1 MSAKLV
7 CSDGNPDLQ
16 KQFGCI
22 NGLFHHFL
30 GSPRVANSNHKS
42 FFSGS
47 NEKHGTEAMIASQ
60 RGNNLKKAV
69 KEKQRLSIETP
80 RASFSSSACSS
91 SYSSADCTNASR
103 ADRHRSSS
111 SQTGFHEIP
120 KQRISNDQSLVS
132 LQSSQRSVD
141 FRNVVK
147 DCIYRESCGLSIK
160 TVMKADAGQ
169 HQILKYIDSP
179 RPLQSLKPSMT
190 RNTGLNRLSHDF
202 SKLQEVSG
210 MADGR
215 KDSSLAFVPRDARRF
230 SYDERRSHDGVK
242 VKVKDQPRLS
252 LDSREISIK
261 GSTNNMKSKFLVGE
275 LNTRSQQKEP
285 GSCKGPSS
293 VVAKLMGLETLP
305 DPMLI
310 NGNQCLRIKTSQDL
324 KDDPA
329 SLSSRFYENKR
340 NQVSC
345 SPRNSKKEPSS
356 PRLTNADSRKP
367 VATRCPNEPAPWK
380 HMDGSRDQTP
390 ALKCSQGTPPI
401 AQNASLSV
409 YGEIEKRLAELEF
422 QKSGKD
428 LRALKQILEAMQ
440 RSKLMT
446 ETRKDDQAS
455 SCASHTNSILGQSSE
470 APNLRKLQHSN
481 TVSAIGKGTS
491 SPTHLKSPVK
501 IIKPSKCMDN
511 ASNSSSL
518 AVATGSLSRIRTS
531 SSPADAGNEKVDKQ
545 PYKELTLRPNS
556 PKDPSSHL
564 QSRDKMTSRTLR
576 FNQTSKDLPPS
587 GHQNPKPAMSSETAC
602 LELQQKKLESE
613 KQSQRTCPPSDQSRS
628 RRQSSRLQTEPGL
641 THWKSKHKPHNSQGD
656 ASSIQLKSNTSAA
669 TYDIE
674 VTSTD
679 RSYKTER
686 PISPKQEKN
695 HKNSTTEPPSTVME
709 QPSPVSV
716 LDATF
721 YGDESPSPVKK
732 KSNAFKDSECLIS
745 DEADLNNK
753 QLIFDSVDEILART
767 KESSHKPWVSP
778 SIREE
783 RKPKRQQ
790 VVGDTCSEIDKLQT
804 PSIISF
810 DDKADGLQSIISR
823 DLTIGSMDWIKC
835 KSETPGVVLDVER
848 LIFKDLI
855 GEIISGE
862 AANPQG

>member
-30 GSPRVANSNHKS
+30 GSPRVATSNHKS
-42 FFSGS
+42 FSSGS

-80 RASFSSSACSS
+80 RASFSSSTCSS

-103 ADRHRSSS
+103 ADRLRSSS

-141 FRNVVK
+141 LRNVVK

-169 HQILKYIDSP
+169 HQILKYVDSP
-179 RPLQSLKPSMT
+179 RRLQSLKPSMT

-215 KDSSLAFVPRDARRF
+215 KDGSLAFVPRDARRF

-242 VKVKDQPRLS
+242 VKLKDQPRLS
-252 LDSREISIK
+252 LDSREIPIK
-261 GSTNNMKSKFLVGE
+261 SSTNNMKSKFLVGE

-310 NGNQCLRIKTSQDL
+310 NGNQCLRMKTSLDL

-329 SLSSRFYENKR
+329 SLSSRFDENKR

-390 ALKCSQGTPPI
+390 ALPI

-440 RSKLMT
+440 RSKQT
-446 ETRKDDQAS
+446 ETRKDDEAS
-455 SCASHTNSILGQSSE
+455 TFESHTDSILGQSSE

-481 TVSAIGKGTS
+481 TVSDIVKGTN

-501 IIKPSKCMDN
+501 IIKLAKCMDN
-511 ASNSSSL
+511 ARNSSSL

-531 SSPADAGNEKVDKQ
+531 SIPADAGNEKVDKQ

-556 PKDPSSHL
+556 PKDPSSHH
-564 QSRDKMTSRTLR
+564 QSRDRMNSRTSR
-576 FNQTSKDLPPS
+576 FNQTSKELPPI
-587 GHQNPKPAMSSETAC
+587 GHQNLKLAMSSETAC
-602 LELQQKKLESE
+602 LELQQKKLEPE
-613 KQSQRTCPPSDQSRS
+613 KQPHRTCPPSDQSRS

-656 ASSIQLKSNTSAA
+656 ASSMQLKSNTSAA

-732 KSNAFKDSECLIS
+732 KSNAFKGSECLIS

-753 QLIFDSVDEILART
+753 QLIFESVNEILARM
-767 KESSHKPWVSP
+767 KESSHKPRVSP
-778 SIREE
+778 SMQGE

-804 PSIISF
+804 PSVISF

-855 GEIISGE
+855 TEVISGE

>member
-7 CSDGNPDLQ
+7 YSDGNPDLQ
-16 KQFGCI
+16 KQIGCI

-30 GSPRVANSNHKS
+30 GSPRVATSNHKR
-42 FFSGS
+42 FLPGS
-47 NEKHGTEAMIASQ
+47 NGKHETEAMNASQ
-60 RGNNLKKAV
+60 KGNNLKKAV
-69 KEKQRLSIETP
+69 KEKQRLSSESP
-80 RASFSSSACSS
+80 RTSFSESTCSS
-91 SYSSADCTNASR
+91 SYSSADCANASR
-103 ADRHRSSS
+103 ADRCRSSS
-111 SQTGFHEIP
+111 SQTGFREIP
-120 KQRISNDQSLVS
+120 KQGISNDQSPVS
-132 LQSSQRSVD
+132 LQSSQHSVD
-141 FRNVVK
+141 LRNVVK
-147 DCIYRESCGLSIK
+147 DCIYRESRGLSVK
-160 TVMKADAGQ
+160 TAMKADAGQ

-179 RPLQSLKPSMT
+179 RPLQSLKPAMT
-190 RNTGLNRLSHDF
+190 RNTGFGKLSHDF
-202 SKLQEVSG
+202 SKLREVPR

-215 KDSSLAFVPRDARRF
+215 KDVSLAFVPRDARRF

-242 VKVKDQPRLS
+242 VKIKDQPRFS

-261 GSTNNMKSKFLVGE
+261 GSTNNMKSKFLPGE
-275 LNTRSQQKEP
+275 LNARGQQQEP

-310 NGNQCLRIKTSQDL
+310 NENQCFRIKTNQDL
-324 KDDPA
+324 KD
-329 SLSSRFYENKR
+329 ENKR

-345 SPRNSKKEPSS
+345 YPRNSTKEPSS

-367 VATRCPNEPAPWK
+367 VATTCPNEPAPWK
-380 HMDGSRDQTP
+380 HMDGSSDQTS
-390 ALKCSQGTPPI
+390 ALNCSRETPPI

-440 RSKLMT
+440 RSKQMI

-455 SCASHTNSILGQSSE
+455 NFASHTNSILGQSSE
-470 APNLRKLQHSN
+470 APNLRKIQHSN
-481 TVSAIGKGTS
+481 TVSAIVKGTS
-491 SPTHLKSPVK
+491 SPTHLKSPIK
-501 IIKPSKCMDN
+501 IIKSAKCMDN
-511 ASNSSSL
+511 ASNSSSS
-518 AVATGSLSRIRTS
+518 AVATGSLSRIRTN
-531 SSPADAGNEKVDKQ
+531 SPAEAGNEKVDKQ
-545 PYKELTLRPNS
+545 LYKELTLRPNS
-556 PKDPSSHL
+556 PKDPYSRL
-564 QSRDKMTSRTLR
+564 QSRDKTTSRTLR
-576 FNQTSKDLPPS
+576 FNQTSKELPPIA
-587 GHQNPKPAMSSETAC
+587 QKNPKLAMSSETTC

-613 KQSQRTCPPSDQSRS
+613 KQPHRTCPASDQSRS
-628 RRQSSRLQTEPGL
+628 RRQSIRLQTEPGL
-641 THWKSKHKPHNSQGD
+641 THWKSRHKPHNPQRD
-656 ASSIQLKSNTSAA
+656 ASSMQLKSNMSAA

-679 RSYKTER
+679 RSYKIER
-686 PISPKQEKN
+686 PVSPKQEKY
-695 HKNSTTEPPSTVME
+695 HKNSTTELPSAVME

-732 KSNAFKDSECLIS
+732 KSNAFKDYEGLIA

-753 QLIFDSVDEILART
+753 QLIFESVNEILGRM

-778 SIREE
+778 SMQEE

-790 VVGDTCSEIDKLQT
+790 VVGYLCSEIDKLQT
-804 PSIISF
+804 PSIISL
-810 DDKADGLQSIISR
+810 DDKADSVQSIISR
-823 DLTIGSMDWIKC
+823 DLTIGSSDWTEC
-835 KSETPGVVLDVER
+835 KSEIPGVVLDVER

-855 GEIISGE
+855 CEVISGE